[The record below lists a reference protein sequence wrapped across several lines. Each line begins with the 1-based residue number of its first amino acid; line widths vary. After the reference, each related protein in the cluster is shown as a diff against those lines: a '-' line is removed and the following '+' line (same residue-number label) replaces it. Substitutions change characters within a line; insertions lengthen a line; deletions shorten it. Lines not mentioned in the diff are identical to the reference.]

1 MTSADEVQINKL
13 CDKLISAAKLLK
25 QQSDGLAGTAL
36 YLEKLSN
43 DMENLS
49 KSVQNILKRPEFFGD
64 LPLEFL

>member
-1 MTSADEVQINKL
+1 MLPADEVQINKL
-13 CDKLISAAKLLK
+13 CEKLIAASKLLK

-43 DMENLS
+43 EMENLS
-49 KSVQNILKRPEFFGD
+49 KSVQNILNCPANVVD

>member
-1 MTSADEVQINKL
+1 MSSADEVQIYKL

-25 QQSDGLAGTAL
+25 QQSDGLAGIAL
-36 YLEKLSN
+36 YLDKLSN

-49 KSVQNILKRPEFFGD
+49 KSVQNILKCPENIGD